1 MQAMRNK
8 IAPISIFNLLFIS
21 RIVVN
26 ITTTQ
31 SLTNGFI
38 GSDMIISIVLALLMV
53 IVLSIPSILCV
64 KYHKNPFDIGWLSCL
79 YGLYFIFLAGV
90 NVSRFSYFASTTLN
104 PDSQSWIFTLIVIL
118 CAFYGVYL
126 GIEGLSRFS
135 AFAFF
140 LLILATVIVLGC
152 NVKNYDELNLYPV
165 ISNGIQNMLNNSAV
179 VTGSTV
185 EMALFLCLS
194 KRVNGVAVKQY
205 IYAIISAFVIMILL
219 FLFASAV
226 MGDYASSQA
235 FPIYSLFQ
243 QAKIGGF
250 ERIDVIHVS
259 FWILGVY
266 VKTALLIY
274 CASISF
280 KKFKQKNSVIFSSA
294 GTFVVAAL
302 ISLLFKAGS
311 ITLTATGIPFVIF
324 CVAIPLAVVIFKK
337 KSYGDKIVENY

>member
-8 IAPISIFNLLFIS
+8 IAPISIFFLLFIS
-21 RIVVN
+21 RIIVSM
-26 ITTTQ
+26 TTTQ
-31 SLTNGFI
+31 SLSSGFI
-38 GSDMIISIVLALLMV
+38 GADMIISIVLALLMV
-53 IVLSIPSILCV
+53 TILSVPSILCV
-64 KYHKNPFDIGWLSCL
+64 KYHKNPFDIGWISCL
-79 YGLYFIFLAGV
+79 YGLYFIFQAGV

-104 PDSQSWIFTLIVIL
+104 PDSQSWIFTIIVIL
-118 CAFYGVYL
+118 CAFYGAYL

-140 LLILATVIVLGC
+140 LIMLATIIVLGC
-152 NVKNYDELNLYPV
+152 NVKNYEELNLYPV
-165 ISNGIQNMLNNSAV
+165 INNGTQNMLNNSAI
-179 VTGSTV
+179 VTSSTV

-194 KRVNGVAVKQY
+194 NRVNGVAVKQY
-205 IYAIISAFVIMILL
+205 VYAIIGSFVIIILL

-280 KKFKQKNSVIFSSA
+280 KRIKQKNSVIFSSI
-294 GTFVVAAL
+294 GTFIVAAL
-302 ISLLFKAGS
+302 ISLIFKAGS
-311 ITLTATGIPFVIF
+311 ITLTAIVIPFVVF
-324 CVAIPLAVVIFKK
+324 CIAIPLAVVIFKK
-337 KSYGDKIVENY
+337 KSYGDKLVENY